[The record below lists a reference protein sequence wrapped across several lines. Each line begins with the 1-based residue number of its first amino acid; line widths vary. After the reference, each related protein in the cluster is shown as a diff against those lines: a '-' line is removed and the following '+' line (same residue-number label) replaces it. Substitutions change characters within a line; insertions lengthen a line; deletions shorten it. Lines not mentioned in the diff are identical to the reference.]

1 MKKSIL
7 MLGLLLTVLFSCTK
21 EAPTISHENQEVAIS
36 VPQGEMVTLKSGAV
50 VEKKVNGDIVYL
62 GDILLSEEE
71 YRRLDETGSMFEAG
85 DYNDSRK
92 DEGVPVY
99 PLTGM
104 SAYQPSLRAV
114 GVSPS
119 QNKFW
124 SMLRFRFSSELQSWQ
139 IYSIKK
145 AIAYMESVTN
155 VRFFD
160 ATNEPTVD
168 PTYGFPYPYVEFT
181 PSNVNNSYV
190 GRQGGKQVLNLYN
203 YDQGTIVHEICHA
216 LGMFHEQCRA
226 NRDNYIR
233 VHYKNIDPQH
243 RHNFNKE
250 KRNYYMIGH
259 FDFNSIMIYDSYAFS
274 NNGKPTMTKIDG
286 STFPGHFQILSEED
300 RMFLNR
306 FYLPFK
312 ARKDICAELDDV
324 VYDAN
329 NIPLSEELRIALE
342 RRLNIGRCNYPLPKE

>member
-1 MKKSIL
+1 
-7 MLGLLLTVLFSCTK
+7 
-21 EAPTISHENQEVAIS
+21 
-36 VPQGEMVTLKSGAV
+36 MVTLKSGAV
-50 VEKKVNGDIVYL
+50 VEKKANGDIVYL

-71 YRRLDETGSMFEAG
+71 YKRLDKTGSMFEAG
-85 DYNDSRK
+85 DYDEPRK
-92 DEGVPVY
+92 DKGIPVY

-114 GVSPS
+114 GVNPY

-124 SMLRFRFSSELQSWQ
+124 SMLRFRFSSNLSSWQ
-139 IYSIKK
+139 ISSIKS
-145 AIAYMESVTN
+145 AMAYMESVTN
-155 VRFFD
+155 VRFYD

-168 PTYGFPYPYVEFT
+168 PTYGFPYSYVEFM
-181 PSNVNNSYV
+181 SVNVNNSYV
-190 GRQGGKQVLNLYN
+190 GRQGGKQILNLFN

-226 NRDNYIR
+226 NRDNYVR
-233 VHYKNIDPQH
+233 VHYENMDSRHQ
-243 RHNFNKE
+243 HNFRKE
-250 KRNYYMIGH
+250 TRNYYMIGG
-259 FDFNSIMIYDSYAFS
+259 FDFNSIMLYDSFAFS
-274 NNGKPTMTKIDG
+274 NNGRPTMTRRDG
-286 STFPGHFQILSEED
+286 TTFSADFQVLSEED

-329 NIPLSEELRIALE
+329 NVPLSEEARMELE
-342 RRLNIGRCNYPLPKE
+342 RYLNLGRCNYPLPKK